1 MACCEE
7 AVTRLEF
14 GLIISAVIN
23 IDSPND
29 LIENARSGAKSYL
42 LFSDFIMLY
51 VLLRSTK
58 TKLK

>member
-29 LIENARSGAKSYL
+29 LIENARAGAKSYL